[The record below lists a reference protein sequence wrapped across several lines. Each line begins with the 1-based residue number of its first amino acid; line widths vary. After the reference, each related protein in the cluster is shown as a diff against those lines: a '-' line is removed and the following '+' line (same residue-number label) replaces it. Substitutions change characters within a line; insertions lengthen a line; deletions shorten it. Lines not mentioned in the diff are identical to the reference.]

1 MANSYNIC
9 CSEEFHGMAY
19 PSFSVVFIQTFSIHP
34 SLEFA
39 LPRSVVNLPNEVKED
54 TIKIKDE
61 NKIVT
66 YPKDADDRERPIIVM
81 ERDIE
86 QQIFVL
92 PKNEYKKHWWQRR
105 CRFKADNLYHFTMRG
120 FDFTMS
126 IIPEPSDNF
135 PPVILKGH
143 AFVHADLFFAHT
155 MSLTYRFR
163 FDGTDAG
170 VYDKALKRYPALTD
184 HVINFLSTYLNAEHW
199 SESESEGK
207 ATESK
212 INTETE
218 LHIDKIWFDKDGKY
232 LFDKPESMIIKGE
245 GRGFDN
251 VALRYKEYIYRNCR
265 YKFRTG
271 LRDRIAHKFYTMRH
285 PMTVENDSHYA
296 MVDIWEN
303 VQHPTKDKNLPDLFA
318 EATGIK
324 EKEIIDHIRDWHKP
338 ELIGLMT
345 LYPNEWVYRDA
356 NDYDE
361 VCGEDIAIDNDDLVL
376 AGSNVSMVIGT
387 YGRRE
392 DDADAMTDWVKHLK
406 GMRKVYQVSWQEYLL
421 ILQIVLAKKHVVG
434 LAKEKLVALSMT
446 ARGSKSLE
454 LIRQNAE
461 MGMRLTRMV
470 IQLNLLKY
478 SKFASH
484 KVMFDRTTR
493 RLNLERDTTEL
504 KDIMEMADNGLRNLS
519 DYKSVRSD
527 YILTAVLA
535 VLSIV
540 SALGLMFQSLQM
552 PFIKNH
558 EESKLFG
565 FIEVNEAASIDI
577 VMNAVT
583 ASIILAVL
591 IIGAWIMIRLFHIIF
606 RR

>member
-1 MANSYNIC
+1 
-9 CSEEFHGMAY
+9 MAY

-34 SLEFA
+34 SLEFT
-39 LPRSVVNLPNEVKED
+39 LPQKVVNRPKEVKYE
-54 TIKIKDE
+54 TIKIKGK
-61 NKIVT
+61 NKTVA
-66 YPKDADDRERPIIVM
+66 YPKDADDCEKPIIMM

-105 CRFKADNLYHFTMRG
+105 CRFKADNLNHFTMRG

-199 SESESEGK
+199 SESETEGK
-207 ATESK
+207 AAESK

-271 LRDRIAHKFYTMRH
+271 PRDRIAHKFYTMRH

-303 VQHPTKDKNLPDLFA
+303 VQHPTEDKDLPDLFA
-318 EATGIK
+318 EETGIK

-338 ELIGLMT
+338 ELLGLMT

-446 ARGSKSLE
+446 ARGSRSLE

-470 IQLNLLKY
+470 IQLDLLKY

-493 RLNLERDTTEL
+493 RLNLEHDTTEL
-504 KDIMEMADNGLRNLS
+504 KDMMEMADNGLRNLS

-540 SALGLMFQSLQM
+540 SALGLMFQDLKM

-558 EESKLFG
+558 EESELFG
-565 FIEVNEAASIDI
+565 FMKVNEAASIDI

-591 IIGAWIMIRLFHIIF
+591 IIGAWILFKLFTIIF